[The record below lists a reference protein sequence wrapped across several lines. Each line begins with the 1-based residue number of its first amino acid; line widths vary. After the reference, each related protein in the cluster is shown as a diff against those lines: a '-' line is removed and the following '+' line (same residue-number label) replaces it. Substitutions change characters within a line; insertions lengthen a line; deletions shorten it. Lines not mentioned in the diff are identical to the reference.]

1 MIHVTTIGGLM
12 KLGSSIALLS
22 LIAIPSVSL
31 AQHGGGGQPV
41 IRSAPAAASQYNFLV
56 GQWEL
61 DVRPLVTGL
70 ARIHGTP
77 KFIGTWK
84 AWRAFDG
91 WGIEDEMKIA
101 DASGNPSTF
110 THSMRVYDANAQRW
124 NVNALD
130 VYNQKFTSATGI
142 WSGREMNQSSSG
154 TDAEGK
160 AYMARTRVYDITPN
174 SFKWQQDRSTDGG
187 RTWTEGTLRI
197 EAKRVSAA
205 ANR

>member
-1 MIHVTTIGGLM
+1 M
-12 KLGSSIALLS
+12 KLRSTFALVLLLAPAAS
-22 LIAIPSVSL
+22 R

-61 DVRPLVTGL
+61 EVHPLVTGL

-91 WGIEDEMKIA
+91 WGIEDEMKIS
-101 DASGNPSTF
+101 DGSGNPRTF
-110 THSMRVYDANAQRW
+110 THAMRVYDANAQRW
-124 NVNALD
+124 TVSSLD
-130 VYNQKFTSATGI
+130 VYNQKFATATAKWTGTEI
-142 WSGREMNQSSSG
+142 NQTSSG

-160 AYMARTRVYDITPN
+160 PYMSRTRVYDIRPN

-197 EAKRVSAA
+197 EAKRVSATA
-205 ANR
+205 TR